1 MSARLSTAT
10 TAVAGAVASHHGTL
24 GSVTEET
31 APAPGGEAERRE
43 LVAALVRRIRRTADL
58 SQRDLARALGVAAS
72 TVARAESGARDLP
85 ATVLARAAELAGLR
99 LALLD
104 AAGAEV
110 PGMDAGAVTD
120 RAGRHFPA
128 HLDTRHGDQDWW
140 HGSERYSRDRP
151 WYTFDRDRHARDR
164 LRGGRGAPADH
175 QSPQP
180 GDGPEV
186 RARARE
192 DAAWAARAAEHRQWT
207 EERRRRG
214 FPGAWAPTCACPSG
228 CDDLLFPAAPLS
240 AQQHAVPHV
249 DDCACRCD
257 VA

>member
-1 MSARLSTAT
+1 M
-10 TAVAGAVASHHGTL
+10 
-24 GSVTEET
+24 TEEGV
-31 APAPGGEAERRE
+31 PAPGTESRPRE

-58 SQRDLARALGVAAS
+58 SQRELARALGVAAS
-72 TVARAESGARDLP
+72 TVARAESGTRDLP
-85 ATVLARAAELAGLR
+85 ATVLARAAELADLR

-104 AAGAEV
+104 AAGAEA
-110 PGMDAGAVTD
+110 PGMDGGAVTD
-120 RAGRHFPA
+120 RAGRRFPA
-128 HLDTRHGDQDWW
+128 HLDTRHSDQDWW

-151 WYTFDRDRHARDR
+151 WYTFDRDRDTRDR

-175 QSPQP
+175 QAPQP
-180 GDGPEV
+180 GDGPEA

-192 DAAWAARAAEHRQWT
+192 DAAWAARAAEHRRWT

-214 FPGAWAPTCACPSG
+214 IHDDWAPTCTCPPG
-228 CDDLLFPAAPLS
+228 CDELLFTTAPLTPR
-240 AQQHAVPHV
+240 QHAVPHL